1 MSRVRQVLSRG
12 GVLLW
17 VLVAIVLALAL
28 GSVRVGGHHLVP
40 VAVGRVFATFSD
52 VFSQFLSFAIPLII
66 VGLVTPAIVK
76 TSKNFHPVYALTV
89 QAMTLPVLQF
99 PRK

>member
-66 VGLVTPAIVK
+66 VGLVTPAIADLGRGAGRWLGI
-76 TSKNFHPVYALTV
+76 TTAI
-89 QAMTLPVLQF
+89 A
-99 PRK
+99 